1 MTQDA
6 RPASGPPQ
14 LSRYRYFIAG
24 MVLSAHF
31 ALGLNLFSIAPIIS
45 EVIRD
50 YGINSSAASL
60 LMSLPL
66 LVAAVFGLPGGIIVG
81 RLGHVRSFG
90 IGWFLIALVT
100 ASAIAPDFL
109 SLLALRLFYGLSFAF
124 VITVTGPILIH
135 WFSSKEVLVMNGLN
149 TAILSLGI
157 AVSVPTSALLANEVG
172 WQNAMGAF
180 GAIGVL
186 GAVAWV
192 WFGRGAG
199 AAVPHSALVPV
210 EEILKVIRSRP
221 IVLLLAADAGV
232 LVQYTALTAWLPTFY
247 AEARGMTPTQAG
259 FVTGLLP
266 FVGIFAVLLGGF
278 LPLRIGTPKVYFII
292 PGLMIAVGGPG
303 AFLLGDPAGIYVS
316 LVLVSIGSWLYVPTL
331 LSRSMELVG
340 MVPSYVA
347 IVWGSFMT
355 FSGFGMF
362 ISPII
367 VGAARDVS
375 GSFMPGFA
383 ICAIA
388 SLTLLLAGIAMT
400 KSPAPSRA

>member
-1 MTQDA
+1 M
-6 RPASGPPQ
+6 
-14 LSRYRYFIAG
+14 SRYRYFIAG

-66 LVAAVFGLPGGIIVG
+66 LVAAVFGLPGGVIIG

-100 ASAIAPDFL
+100 ASAIAPNFL
-109 SLLALRLFYGLSFAF
+109 TLLALRLFYGISFSF

-135 WFSSKEVLVMNGLN
+135 WFSNREVLVMNGLN
-149 TAILSLGI
+149 TAILSMGI

-172 WQNAMGAF
+172 WQNTIGAF
-180 GAIGVL
+180 GAVGVL
-186 GAVAWV
+186 GTAVWAG
-192 WFGRGAG
+192 FGRGAEV
-199 AAVPHSALVPV
+199 AVPKSALVPV
-210 EEILKVIRSRP
+210 GEIFRVIRARQ

-247 AEARGMTPTQAG
+247 AEARGMTPEQAG

-278 LPLRIGTPKVYFII
+278 LPLRVGTPRAYFII

-303 AFLLGDPAGIYVS
+303 AFMLGNPVGIYVS
-316 LVLVSIGSWLYVPTL
+316 LIVVSIGSWLYVPTL

-340 MVPSYVA
+340 MAPGYVA

-383 ICAIA
+383 ICAVA
-388 SLTLLLAGIAMT
+388 SLTLVLAGVGMT
-400 KSPAPSRA
+400 KSSAPSRA

>member
-1 MTQDA
+1 M
-6 RPASGPPQ
+6 
-14 LSRYRYFIAG
+14 SRYRYFIAF

-31 ALGLNLFSIAPIIS
+31 ALGLNLFSIAPIVS

-66 LVAAVFGLPGGIIVG
+66 LVSAVFGLPGGVVVG

-100 ASAIAPDFL
+100 ASAVAPDFL
-109 SLLALRLFYGLSFAF
+109 TLLALRLFYGLSFAF

-135 WFSSKEVLVMNGLN
+135 WFSNREVLVMNGLN
-149 TAILSLGI
+149 TAILSAGI
-157 AVSVPTSALLANEVG
+157 AVSVPTSALLANEIG
-172 WQNAMGAF
+172 WQNAMGVF

-186 GAVAWV
+186 GTAAWV
-192 WFGRGAG
+192 ALGRGSG
-199 AAVPHSALVPV
+199 AEAPQSALVPMGEV
-210 EEILKVIRSRP
+210 LRVIRSRP

-247 AEARGMTPTQAG
+247 AEARGMTAAQAG

-278 LPLRIGTPKVYFII
+278 LPLRVGTPRIYFII

-303 AFLLGDPAGIYVS
+303 SFVLGDPVGIYVS
-316 LVLVSIGSWLYVPTL
+316 LVVVSIGSWLYVPTL
-331 LSRSMELVG
+331 LSRSMEEVG

-367 VGAARDVS
+367 VGVARDIS

-383 ICAIA
+383 VCAVA
-388 SLTLLLAGIAMT
+388 SLTLLLAGIGMS

>member
-1 MTQDA
+1 MTHDA

-66 LVAAVFGLPGGIIVG
+66 LVAAVFGLPGGVIIG

-100 ASAIAPDFL
+100 ASAIAPNFL
-109 SLLALRLFYGLSFAF
+109 TLLALRLFYGISFSF

-135 WFSSKEVLVMNGLN
+135 WFSNREVLVMNGLN
-149 TAILSLGI
+149 TAILSMGI

-172 WQNAMGAF
+172 WQNTIGAF
-180 GAIGVL
+180 GAVGVL
-186 GAVAWV
+186 GTAVWAGL
-192 WFGRGAG
+192 GRGAG
-199 AAVPHSALVPV
+199 VAVPKSALVPV
-210 EEILKVIRSRP
+210 GEIFRVIRARQ

-247 AEARGMTPTQAG
+247 AETRGMTPEQAG

-278 LPLRIGTPKVYFII
+278 LPLRVGTPRAYFII
-292 PGLMIAVGGPG
+292 PGLMIVVGGPG
-303 AFLLGDPAGIYVS
+303 AFMLGSPVGIYVS
-316 LVLVSIGSWLYVPTL
+316 LIVVSIGSWLYVPTL

-340 MVPSYVA
+340 MAPGYVA

-383 ICAIA
+383 ICAVA
-388 SLTLLLAGIAMT
+388 SLTLLLAGIGMT
-400 KSPAPSRA
+400 KSPALSRA

>member
-1 MTQDA
+1 M
-6 RPASGPPQ
+6 
-14 LSRYRYFIAG
+14 SRYRYFIAG

-31 ALGLNLFSIAPIIS
+31 ALGLNLFSVAPIIS

-50 YGINSSAASL
+50 YEINSSAASL

-66 LVAAVFGLPGGIIVG
+66 LVSAIFGLPGGVVIG

-100 ASAIAPDFL
+100 ASAVAPNFPT
-109 SLLALRLFYGLSFAF
+109 LLALRLFYGLSFAF

-135 WFSSKEVLVMNGLN
+135 WFSSREVLVMNGLN
-149 TAILSLGI
+149 TAILSAGI

-172 WQNAMGAF
+172 WQNAMGVF
-180 GAIGVL
+180 GSVGVL
-186 GAVAWV
+186 GTAAWV
-192 WFGRGAG
+192 MFGRGAG
-199 AAVPHSALVPV
+199 AAAPQSALVPV
-210 EEILKVIRSRP
+210 REVLRVIRSRP

-247 AEARGMTPTQAG
+247 AEARGMTAEQAG

-278 LPLRIGTPKVYFII
+278 LPLRVGTPRVYFII
-292 PGLMIAVGGPG
+292 PGLMIAVGGPSS
-303 AFLLGDPAGIYVS
+303 FMLGDPAGIYVS
-316 LVLVSIGSWLYVPTL
+316 LVVVSIGSWLYVPTL
-331 LSRSMELVG
+331 LSRSMEEVG
-340 MVPSYVA
+340 MVPGYVA

-367 VGAARDVS
+367 VGVARDIS

-383 ICAIA
+383 VCAVA
-388 SLTLLLAGIAMT
+388 SLTLLLAGIGMA

>member
-6 RPASGPPQ
+6 RPASGPPH
-14 LSRYRYFIAG
+14 LSRYRYFVAA

-31 ALGLNLFSIAPIIS
+31 ALGLNLFSVAPIIS

-66 LVAAVFGLPGGIIVG
+66 LISAVFGLPGGVVIG

-100 ASAIAPDFL
+100 ASAIAPNFPT
-109 SLLALRLFYGLSFAF
+109 LLALRLFYGLSFAF

-135 WFSSKEVLVMNGLN
+135 WFSSREVLVMNGLN
-149 TAILSLGI
+149 TAILSAGI
-157 AVSVPTSALLANEVG
+157 AVSVPTSALLANEIG

-180 GAIGVL
+180 GAIGLV
-186 GAVAWV
+186 GTAAWV
-192 WFGRGAG
+192 GFGRGA
-199 AAVPHSALVPV
+199 AAETSRAALVPIG
-210 EEILKVIRSRP
+210 EILRVIRSRP

-247 AEARGMTPTQAG
+247 AEARGMTPEQAG

-278 LPLRIGTPKVYFII
+278 LPLRVGTPRIYFII

-303 AFLLGDPAGIYVS
+303 SFMLGDPVGIYVS
-316 LVLVSIGSWLYVPTL
+316 LVVVSIGSWLYVPTL
-331 LSRSMELVG
+331 LSRSMDEVG

-367 VGAARDVS
+367 VGVARDTS

-383 ICAIA
+383 VCAVA
-388 SLTLLLAGIAMT
+388 SLTLLLAGVAMA

>member
-1 MTQDA
+1 M
-6 RPASGPPQ
+6 
-14 LSRYRYFIAG
+14 SRYRYFIAG

-31 ALGLNLFSIAPIIS
+31 ALGLNLFSISPIIS

-66 LVAAVFGLPGGIIVG
+66 LVAAMFGLPGGVITG

-100 ASAIAPDFL
+100 ASAIAPNFMT
-109 SLLALRLFYGLSFAF
+109 LLALRLFYGISFAL
-124 VITVTGPILIH
+124 VLTVTGPILLH

-149 TAILSLGI
+149 TAVLSAGI

-172 WQNAMGAF
+172 WQNAMGVF
-180 GAIGVL
+180 GAIGLL
-186 GAVAWV
+186 GTAAWV
-192 WFGRGAG
+192 ALGRGSG
-199 AAVPHSALVPV
+199 PAVPRSALVPV
-210 EEILKVIRSRP
+210 GEILRVIRSRP
-221 IVLLLAADAGV
+221 VVLLLAADAGV

-247 AEARGMTPTQAG
+247 GEARGMTPEQAG

-278 LPLRIGTPKVYFII
+278 LPLRIGTPRSYFII

-303 AFLLGDPAGIYVS
+303 AFMLGNPVGIYVS
-316 LVLVSIGSWLYVPTL
+316 LMLVGIGSWLYVPTL
-331 LSRSMELVG
+331 LSRSMEVVG
-340 MVPSYVA
+340 MAPSYVA
-347 IVWGSFMT
+347 IVWGSLIT

-383 ICAIA
+383 VCAVA
-388 SLTLLLAGIAMT
+388 SLTLLVAGVAMT

>member
-6 RPASGPPQ
+6 RPSSGPSQ
-14 LSRYRYFIAG
+14 LSRYRYFIAV

-45 EVIRD
+45 EVIDD

-66 LVAAVFGLPGGIIVG
+66 LVAAVFGLPGGVIIG

-100 ASAIAPDFL
+100 ASAIAPNFL
-109 SLLALRLFYGLSFAF
+109 SLLALRLFYGLSFSF

-135 WFSSKEVLVMNGLN
+135 WFSSREVLVMNGLN
-149 TAILSLGI
+149 TAILSMGI

-172 WQNAMGAF
+172 WQNTIGAF
-180 GAIGVL
+180 GAVGVL
-186 GAVAWV
+186 GTAAWIV
-192 WFGRGAG
+192 FGRGAG
-199 AAVPHSALVPV
+199 AAVPKSALVSMG
-210 EEILKVIRSRP
+210 EILRVIRPRQ

-247 AEARGMTPTQAG
+247 AEARGMTPEQAG

-278 LPLRIGTPKVYFII
+278 LPLRVGTPRAYFII

-303 AFLLGDPAGIYVS
+303 AFLLGNPAGIYVS
-316 LVLVSIGSWLYVPTL
+316 LIVVSIGSWLYVPTL

-340 MVPSYVA
+340 MVPGYVA

-367 VGAARDVS
+367 VGVARDVS

-383 ICAIA
+383 ICAVA
-388 SLTLLLAGIAMT
+388 SLTLLLAGVGMT